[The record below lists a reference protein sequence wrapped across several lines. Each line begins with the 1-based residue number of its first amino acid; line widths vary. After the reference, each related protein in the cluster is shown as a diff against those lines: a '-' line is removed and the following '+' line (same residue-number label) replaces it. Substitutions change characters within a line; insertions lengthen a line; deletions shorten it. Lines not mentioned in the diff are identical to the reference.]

1 MGINYNSQNYNSNE
15 KRKENGKVV
24 STYTKPERL
33 PDIEMNMPLYVDNL
47 AKIMYNPISVEEIMH
62 RGNFEEFSQQI
73 CLDNKYINDY
83 GKKGTKAVG
92 FIKSFNAET
101 REFTVSIFGA
111 SEEAI
116 NKCKTD
122 GQLMIKPRV
131 LFDKET
137 GNAKTVIG
145 FNVVAV
151 E

>member
-33 PDIEMNMPLYVDNL
+33 PDIEMTMPLYVDNL
-47 AKIMYNPISVEEIMH
+47 AKIMYNLVSVEEIMH